1 MIDLSSERSNSSRSI
16 DVEYTIKNQDLIQ
29 ELVNHYIYGASNP
42 DWANLQVA
50 LYDYGYTI
58 GEVYN
63 ILRDVR
69 DGAF

>member
-1 MIDLSSERSNSSRSI
+1 MEHTATSQN
-16 DVEYTIKNQDLIQ
+16 LIQ
-29 ELVNHYIYGASNP
+29 ELVNHYIYKTPNP

-50 LYDYGYTI
+50 LYDYGYTM

-63 ILRDVR
+63 ILQDVR

>member
-1 MIDLSSERSNSSRSI
+1 MEN
-16 DVEYTIKNQDLIQ
+16 TTKNRDLIE
-29 ELVNHYIYGASNP
+29 ELVNHYIYSHPILIGS
-42 DWANLQVA
+42 NLQVA
-50 LYDYGYTI
+50 LYDYGYTM

>member
-1 MIDLSSERSNSSRSI
+1 M
-16 DVEYTIKNQDLIQ
+16 EYTVKNRDLI
-29 ELVNHYIYGASNP
+29 EDLVNHYIYKEQNP
-42 DWANLQVA
+42 NWAELQVA
-50 LYDYGYTI
+50 LYDYGYTM

>member
-1 MIDLSSERSNSSRSI
+1 MEN
-16 DVEYTIKNQDLIQ
+16 TTKNRDLIE
-29 ELVNHYIYGASNP
+29 ELVNHYIYRAPDP

-50 LYDYGYTI
+50 LYDYGYTM